1 MSQRFDP
8 RVHQEGLTRGVAK
21 INKLRLT
28 RTLRLFVSPA
38 PLRPGPLSPS
48 SSVQLRPGSPG
59 SVQLRPIR
67 PGPSRSVQ
75 SVQVRPGT
83 GVHGGLYRS
92 VQVRRVQVR
101 PSQSKSVQVCPG
113 VQVPVRQVSR
123 SIQVCPGLSGVR
135 QVSVQDCWGP
145 RAGIKVNMLSETHRN
160 ITCCVL
166 AWYVFHIDVCMLQ
179 SSLAA
184 RPMHTTR
191 KTHAGVHCSTLLT
204 IANLSMARRPCLTKL
219 TSTR

>member
-48 SSVQLRPGSPG
+48 SSGRVRL
-59 SVQLRPIR
+59 
-67 PGPSRSVQ
+67 GPSSSVQ
-75 SVQVRPGT
+75 SVQVRPGPSNPSRSVQARASMGGCT
-83 GVHGGLYRS
+83 GPSKSVGCRS
-92 VQVRRVQVR
+92 VQVNQSLSRSVR
-101 PSQSKSVQVCPG
+101 ASRFQSARCPGPSKSVQVCPESA
-113 VQVPVRQVSR
+113 R
-123 SIQVCPGLSGVR
+123 CPSKIVG
-135 QVSVQDCWGP
+135 GP